1 MRKTLYIIGLST
13 LVFSCTSQKNVKKS
27 TYRPKTGVA
36 QPKVATNPVA
46 AEKNKP
52 QISKEHGVEFFTTN
66 IADAAKND
74 NTASYGSIV
83 SAKPAGYKVVK
94 TYFPAI
100 AQNFRQ
106 KYLIL
111 HYTVLPDDKSI
122 QVLTQQSVSAH
133 YLVNNLG
140 DNEIYQLVDE
150 NKRSYHA
157 GVSAW
162 RADKN
167 LNDTSIGI
175 EIVNMG
181 YTADAAGTKTF
192 QPFSDDQIKKVAAL
206 AKDIVTRYQ
215 IPATNVLAHSDIAP
229 TRKQDPGPL
238 FPWKK
243 LYDEYQIG
251 MWYDE
256 ASKEAL
262 LTNAQ
267 TDISTKYNDAVFI
280 YTVQMALQ
288 KFGYALDSSGKWDD
302 ATKKTIEALQY
313 HFRPQN
319 YNGIMD
325 AETWAIL
332 QALNQKYPSK

>member
-1 MRKTLYIIGLST
+1 MRKSLYIIGLSV
-13 LVFSCTSQKNVKKS
+13 LVFSCTSQKNIKKNS
-27 TYRPKTGVA
+27 YRPKTAVSQA
-36 QPKVATNPVA
+36 KPVNVA
-46 AEKNKP
+46 AVEKQKP
-52 QISKEHGVEFFTTN
+52 HVIKDHGVEFFTTN
-66 IADAAKND
+66 IADITKND

-83 SAKPAGYKVVK
+83 SAKPAGFKVVK

-111 HYTVLPDDKSI
+111 HYTVLPDDKSVE
-122 QVLTQQSVSAH
+122 VLTKQNVSAH

-175 EIVNMG
+175 EIVNPG
-181 YTADAAGTKTF
+181 YKSDATGKKIF
-192 QPFSDDQIKKVAAL
+192 QPFTDEQIKKVAAL
-206 AKDIVTRYQ
+206 AKDIVMRYN
-215 IPATNVLAHSDIAP
+215 IPPTNVLAHSDIAP

-238 FPWKK
+238 FPWKR

-251 MWYDE
+251 MWFDE
-256 ASKEAL
+256 AVKQ
-262 LTNAQ
+262 TFIMNAE
-267 TDISTKYNDAVFI
+267 TEVSTKYNEPSFI
-280 YTVQMALQ
+280 FVVQTALH
-288 KFGYALDSSGKWDD
+288 KFGYDLFPNGKWDD
-302 ATKKTIEALQY
+302 ATKRTIEAFQY

-319 YNGIMD
+319 YDGVID

-332 QALNQKYPSK
+332 QALNQKYPVK